1 MPDTTT
7 SDLAAAWTAA
17 MSQAR
22 ADLPGAFADDLQD
35 IVAATLQVRFEVAGA
50 TYTLQQMLEGNAD
63 DEALCEWLQAAR
75 PGDYFPDGLGCRCV
89 AHVDPLDTYRRLLA
103 SHDWQYERADDQRA
117 WRQGHYERQALL
129 ALQQKHD
136 TDWTIWNSVAP
147 AAFRIEDV
155 PL

>member
-1 MPDTTT
+1 MIET
-7 SDLAAAWTAA
+7 
-17 MSQAR
+17 
-22 ADLPGAFADDLQD
+22 
-35 IVAATLQVRFEVAGA
+35 RFEVDGV

-75 PGDYFPDGLGCRCV
+75 PGDYFPDGLGCRAV
-89 AHVDPLDTYRRLLA
+89 AHVEPVETYRRLLA
-103 SHDWQYERADDQRA
+103 SHDWQYEHADDHRA
-117 WRQGHYERQALL
+117 FKRGHYERQALL

-136 TDWTIWNSVAP
+136 PDHAIWNQLAP